1 MPNEKLI
8 SLLNGLIE
16 TCKDGEKGFRE
27 AADAISIGFYQILF
41 QEYARHRAQFA
52 SQLQCEVRKL
62 GADPDR
68 RGTIAGTF
76 HRGWMNLRSAINL
89 KHDDSILAE
98 CERGESA
105 ALKNYQ
111 DALKAFLPD
120 DVRIILET
128 QCKRIES
135 TLKRIKVME
144 EKEVTN

>member
-8 SLLNGLIE
+8 FVLNGLIE

-27 AADAISIGFYQILF
+27 AADAISIGYYQILF

-52 SQLQCEVRKL
+52 SQLQGEVRKL
-62 GADPDR
+62 GGDPDR
-68 RGTIAGTF
+68 KGSIAGTF
-76 HRGWMNLRSAINL
+76 HRGWMNLRSAIHL

-98 CERGESA
+98 CERGENA
-105 ALKNYQ
+105 ALRNYQ
-111 DALKAFLPD
+111 GALSGILPND
-120 DVRIILET
+120 IRSLLEI
-128 QCKRIES
+128 QCKKIES